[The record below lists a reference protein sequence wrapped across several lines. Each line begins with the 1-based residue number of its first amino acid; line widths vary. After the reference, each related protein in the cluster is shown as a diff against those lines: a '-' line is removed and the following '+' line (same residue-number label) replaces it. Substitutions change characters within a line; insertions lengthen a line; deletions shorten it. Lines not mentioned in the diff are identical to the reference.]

1 MLRGEFG
8 KQHAHQLGSDEII
21 GPILHGQ
28 HGQRAADVALDER
41 GLLALLFRGLAPGCC
56 GLGLCHRFLPS
67 SSLAPPSPGCVQIDD
82 HHNPKDGNGKNK
94 TGRSA
99 GSRSATELATLKYS
113 HKLNEDMKMAG

>member
-56 GLGLCHRFLPS
+56 GLGLCHRLLPS
-67 SSLAPPSPGCVQIDD
+67 SSLAPPRSEEHTSELQSLMRISYAVFCL
-82 HHNPKDGNGKNK
+82 NKKKNQK
-94 TGRSA
+94 QKR
-99 GSRSATELATLKYS
+99 RTL
-113 HKLNEDMKMAG
+113 N